1 MPSELH
7 LESESLRQITLA
19 QKNLKVKIQETSTIK
34 DLTSV
39 TNGPGKVET
48 PWPLQ
53 KMSKLQHF

>member
-1 MPSELH
+1 MPLELH

-39 TNGPGKVET
+39 TNGRGKVET

-53 KMSKLQHF
+53 KMSKLQQF